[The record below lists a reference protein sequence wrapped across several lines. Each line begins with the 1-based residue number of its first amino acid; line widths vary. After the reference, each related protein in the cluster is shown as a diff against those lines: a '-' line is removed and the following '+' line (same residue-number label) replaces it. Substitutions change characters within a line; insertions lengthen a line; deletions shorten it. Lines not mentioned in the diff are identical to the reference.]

1 MGSCVRKGYIMY
13 FFTPVLGV
21 LAVYILAAIVPAFFL
36 LRFIYRHDHIEKE
49 PGSLLIAL
57 LVGGVLSALCSIVL
71 ESVLG
76 AVLDLTVA
84 QDTIAYHVI
93 MAFVVVAAVE
103 EGTKLFFLK
112 RRTWK
117 NPNFNYLFDGIVYAV
132 FVSLGFAAYEN
143 IKYVFAYGLSVA
155 LPRAFLAIPGHMG
168 FAVFMGIFYARAKKL
183 ELMGDHARSRKNLWG
198 GYLTATALHG
208 FYDSCCFIGT
218 GLSTLIFLA
227 FVGIMYVMVF
237 RLVKNA
243 AYGDRPM

>member
-1 MGSCVRKGYIMY
+1 VGSCFRKELEMY
-13 FFTPVLGV
+13 FFTPALGV
-21 LAVYILAAIVPAFFL
+21 LAVYILAAIVPAVLL

-49 PGSLLIAL
+49 PGGLLMAL
-57 LVGGVLSALCSIVL
+57 LVGGVLAALCSIIL
-71 ESVLG
+71 ETIGNTL
-76 AVLDLTVA
+76 LDVVVS
-84 QDTIAYHVI
+84 QDSMAYYI
-93 MAFVVVAAVE
+93 ILAFVVVAAVE

-117 NPNFNYLFDGIVYAV
+117 NPNFNYLFDGVVYAV

-143 IKYVFAYGLSVA
+143 IRYVFSYGLSVA

-168 FAVFMGIFYARAKKL
+168 FAVFMGIFYARAKKY
-183 ELMGDHARSRKNLWG
+183 ELMGNHGKSKENLIL
-198 GYLTATALHG
+198 GYLSAVALHG

-218 GLSTLIFLA
+218 GLANLIFLA
-227 FVGIMYVMVF
+227 FVAVMYVVVY